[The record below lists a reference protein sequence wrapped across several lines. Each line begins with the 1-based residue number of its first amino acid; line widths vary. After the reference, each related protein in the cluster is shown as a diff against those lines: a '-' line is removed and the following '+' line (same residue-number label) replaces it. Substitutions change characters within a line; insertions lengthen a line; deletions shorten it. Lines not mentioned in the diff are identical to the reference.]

1 MFIKIGAGI
10 FNSDDIEAIVF
21 EEGEITVTLKGE
33 KDESDRQYNIDK
45 DCDCT
50 SVLEGIVKE
59 LNTEMRPGSVSV
71 V

>member
-1 MFIKIGAGI
+1 MFIKIGSGI

-21 EEGEITVTLKGE
+21 DEGEITVTLKGE